1 MNEYIKS
8 FVIGSSWLSFI
19 IFFSAVDSYEKQ
31 KIINYDYNKY
41 TFKAPVVLGLI
52 AVLGKFISLNTQLSL
67 QKSLLIASLCSSVIV
82 MIGITINKSYS
93 FKNKQRWY
101 LQYLTILI
109 GHVFTF
115 TVIVYTLENIL
126 FQKV

>member
-41 TFKAPVVLGLI
+41 TFKAPLVLGFI
-52 AVLGKFISLNTQLSL
+52 AMFAKFINLNTQISL
-67 QKSLLIASLCSSVIV
+67 WKSLLIASLFSSISV

-93 FKNKQRWY
+93 FENKQRWY
-101 LQYLTILI
+101 LQYLTVLI

-115 TVIVYTLENIL
+115 TVIVYSLENIIN
-126 FQKV
+126 